1 MPQFPPQGHLPPGEP
16 EDLYLRYYPND
27 TQVQTYVPAAR
38 RETSFSSLSLSVWIP
53 LPFAVCDVL
62 VLNIPS
68 YITGSLATN
77 AWRTRAIEHAIGAG
91 CVGTVTFVLF
101 LVQKHRFARTVC
113 QWKRAVGDLLGWSGD
128 ELETAFLHAST
139 VILFPIVPGLGH
151 AIRSLASEP
160 TREGLALLSNA
171 IFGFVPAIWM
181 VYVVHWCTSLIAP
194 AFPIC

>member
-1 MPQFPPQGHLPPGEP
+1 MPQFPPQGHLLPGEP
-16 EDLYLRYYPND
+16 ETLSLRYYPSD
-27 TQVQTYVPAAR
+27 TQAHPYVRAAR
-38 RETSFSSLSLSVWIP
+38 RETSSSSLSVWIP
-53 LPFAVCDVL
+53 LPFAVCEVL

-68 YITGSLATN
+68 YIVDSLATN
-77 AWRTRAIEHAIGAG
+77 AWRTRAIEYAIGAG
-91 CVGTVTFVLF
+91 CVGTATFVLF
-101 LVQKHRFARTVC
+101 LVQKHCFAHTVCRWKRTV
-113 QWKRAVGDLLGWSGD
+113 RDLLGWSGD
-128 ELETAFLHAST
+128 ELETAFLHAFT

-171 IFGFVPAIWM
+171 IFGCVPAIWM